1 MDQKGD
7 VKQVFEIQEK
17 LLGDAVAISGF
28 SSEDNRGSF
37 VKSFEK
43 DIYQSIGIDFN
54 VNETFVSVSAKN
66 VIRGMHFQLN
76 KPQAKLVSVINGS
89 VYDVIVDLRKDSSN
103 YGKWAGVEL
112 SDRNHLSLYVPRGFA
127 HGFLSLED
135 GSTVLYQCDGR
146 YDKESDTGIRFD
158 DPDIGI
164 DWRIGDLDNVICSE
178 RDRSLMTF
186 KKFEML
192 DEVFK

>member
-17 LLGDAVAISGF
+17 LLGDAVVISGF

-37 VKSFEK
+37 FKNFEK

-76 KPQAKLVSVINGS
+76 NPQAKLVSVINGS

-103 YGKWAGVEL
+103 YGKWVGVEL
-112 SDRNHLSLYVPRGFA
+112 SNRNNLSLYIPREFA

-135 GSTVLYQCDGR
+135 KSTVLYQCDGR
-146 YDKESDTGIRFD
+146 YDKVSDTGIRFD
-158 DPDIGI
+158 DPDVGI
-164 DWRIGDLDNVICSE
+164 DWRIDDLSNVICSE
-178 RDRSLMTF
+178 RDRGLMTF